1 MDLQLTGKRALVTG
15 SSSGIGAGVAAE
27 LAQEGA
33 LVVVHGRNADRAEA
47 VARAIR
53 DAGGAAAV
61 AIGDLSTDEG
71 ADAVATAALSAFGG
85 IDILVNNAGGRS
97 GGDGAADWMSAS
109 AQDWTDTYQKNTVA
123 TLRMIHRLAPAMKE
137 RGWGRLIQFA
147 SSAAN
152 SPSSA
157 VPHYAAS
164 KAAII
169 NLTVGLSKAFANSGV
184 TANTISPGMIATP
197 SVDEWFDQI
206 AAEKGW
212 TGPDAAKQ
220 AEAWAMEHI
229 VHQTVSRVGRVRDIA
244 TLTAYLCSPL
254 ADFINGANF
263 RSDGG
268 RSPAIN

>member
-1 MDLQLTGKRALVTG
+1 MDLQLTGKRALITG
-15 SSSGIGAGVAAE
+15 SSSGIGAGIAEE
-27 LAQEGA
+27 LAREGA
-33 LVVVHGRNADRAEA
+33 LVVVHGRNADRTHA
-47 VARAIR
+47 VARAIA
-53 DAGGAAAV
+53 DAGGRSAT
-61 AIGDLSTDEG
+61 AIGDLSTDDG
-71 ADAVATAALSAFGG
+71 ADAVANAAVAAFGG
-85 IDILVNNAGGRS
+85 IDILINNAGGRS
-97 GGDGAADWMSAS
+97 GGDGASDWMAAS
-109 AQDWTDTYQKNTVA
+109 VTDWADTYQKNTIA
-123 TLRMIHRLAPAMKE
+123 TVRMIHRLAPAMKE

-157 VPHYAAS
+157 VGHYAAS

-169 NLTVGLSKAFANSGV
+169 NLTVSLSKAFANTGV

-212 TGPDAAKQ
+212 TGPDAAKR
-220 AEAWAMEHI
+220 AERWAMANI

-244 TLTAYLCSPL
+244 SLTAYLCSPL
-254 ADFINGANF
+254 ADFVNGANF

-268 RSPAIN
+268 RSPGIN

>member
-1 MDLQLTGKRALVTG
+1 
-15 SSSGIGAGVAAE
+15 
-27 LAQEGA
+27 
-33 LVVVHGRNADRAEA
+33 VVHGRNAERIEA

-53 DAGGAAAV
+53 AAGGQAATAV
-61 AIGDLSTDEG
+61 GDLATDAG
-71 ADAVATAALSAFGG
+71 ADAVAAAALSAFGG
-85 IDILVNNAGGRS
+85 IDILVNNAGGRA
-97 GGDGAADWMSAS
+97 GGDASDWMGAS
-109 AQDWTDTYQKNTVA
+109 ADDWADTYQKNTIA
-123 TLRMIHRLAPAMKE
+123 TIRMIHRLAPAMKE

-152 SPSSA
+152 SPSN
-157 VPHYAAS
+157 VIPHYAAS

-169 NLTVGLSKAFANSGV
+169 NLTVGLAKAFANTGV

-197 SVDEWFDQI
+197 SVDEWFDEI

-212 TGPDAAKQ
+212 TGPDAAKR
-220 AEAWAMEHI
+220 AEAWAMENI
-229 VHQTVSRVGRVRDIA
+229 VHQTVSRVGRVRDISS
-244 TLTAYLCSPL
+244 LTAYLCSPL

>member
-15 SSSGIGAGVAAE
+15 SSSGIGTGIAEE
-27 LAQEGA
+27 LARESA
-33 LVVVHGRNADRAEA
+33 WVVVHGRHRERTEA
-47 VARAIR
+47 VAQAIR
-53 DAGGAAAV
+53 TAGGTVAT

-71 ADAVATAALSAFGG
+71 AQAVADAALHAFGG

-97 GGDGAADWMSAS
+97 GGDGASDWMGATP
-109 AQDWTDTYQKNTVA
+109 QDWADTYQKNTIA
-123 TLRMIHRLAPAMKE
+123 TLRMVHLLAPAMKE

-152 SPSSA
+152 SPSG
-157 VPHYAAS
+157 VIPHYAAS

-169 NLTVGLSKAFANSGV
+169 NLTVGLAKAFANTGV

-212 TGPDAAKQ
+212 SGEDAARR
-220 AEAWAMEHI
+220 AEAWAMENI

-254 ADFINGANF
+254 ADFVNGANL

>member
-15 SSSGIGAGVAAE
+15 SSSGIGAGIAEE
-27 LAQEGA
+27 LAREGA
-33 LVVVHGRNADRAEA
+33 LVVVHGRNRDRAEA
-47 VARAIR
+47 VAQGIR
-53 DAGGAAAV
+53 DSGGQVAL

-71 ADAVATAALSAFGG
+71 ADVVTAAALEAFGG
-85 IDILVNNAGGRS
+85 IDILINNAGGRS
-97 GGDGAADWMSAS
+97 GGDASDWMGVSVADWA
-109 AQDWTDTYQKNTVA
+109 DTYQKNTIASV
-123 TLRMIHRLAPAMKE
+123 RMIHRLAPAMKE

-152 SPSSA
+152 SPSNIIG
-157 VPHYAAS
+157 HYAAS

-169 NLTVGLSKAFANSGV
+169 NLTVSLSKAFANTGV
-184 TANTISPGMIATP
+184 TANTVSPGMIATP

-212 TGPDAAKQ
+212 DGPDAPRR
-220 AEAWAMEHI
+220 AEAWAMENI
-229 VHQTVSRVGRVRDIA
+229 VHQTVSRVGRVRDISS
-244 TLTAYLCSPL
+244 LTAYLCSPL

-268 RSPAIN
+268 RSPGIN